1 MKKLFILI
9 FLSVTIIGC
18 DSKKEN
24 PKTPADK
31 FAFDTTAINTTAVD
45 NPDRLV
51 DLSYKLEKGKTY
63 KYRLTTITKS
73 LQTIKTDTTIV
84 QDVIQK
90 LSYITN
96 LKAVDVDK
104 SGIME
109 IEFTFSNIKLDAQAN
124 GNYFIYES
132 GVTKD
137 SSEILKYA
145 DYEAMIDNPF
155 TARIDKKGNLQE
167 IFRTDRI
174 LNKLLEIQGYQDSL
188 NTAQINELKVNLEE
202 GVLKPL
208 IFQVFRQ
215 LPAQNV
221 AKDSTWEFP
230 KPASRFMVFVM
241 QNTNTFEVSSLSKFE
256 SDELV
261 LIEDGMKTNITGDNK
276 YSENNVT
283 YLFNKPTTE
292 ANGKMYFNLTK
303 GYVQKGK
310 RYTKLNL
317 YFTMEA
323 KNGKLIQ
330 KGSKD
335 SVIENTYIVEKL

>member
-1 MKKLFILI
+1 MKKFLILI
-9 FLSVTIIGC
+9 FLSITIIGC
-18 DSKKEN
+18 SSNKEK
-24 PKTPADK
+24 PKTDTNK
-31 FAFDTTAINTTAVD
+31 FAFDTTAINTTMVD
-45 NPDRLV
+45 NPNRSVELN
-51 DLSYKLEKGKTY
+51 YNLEKGKTY

-73 LQTIKTDTTIV
+73 VQTIKTDTTIV

-90 LSYITN
+90 LTYLTN
-96 LKAVDVDK
+96 LKTVDVDK
-104 SGIME
+104 NGIME
-109 IEFTFSNIKLDAQAN
+109 IKFTFSNIKLDAQAN

-145 DYEAMIDNPF
+145 DYEAMIENPF
-155 TARIDKKGNLQE
+155 TTRIDKKGNLLE
-167 IFRTDRI
+167 IFRTDRM
-174 LNKLLEIQGYQDSL
+174 LNKLLEIQGYKDSL
-188 NTAQINELKVNLEE
+188 NTAQINELKINLEE
-202 GVLKPL
+202 GVIKPL
-208 IFQVFRQ
+208 IFQIFRQ
-215 LPAQNV
+215 LPAQQV

-241 QNTNTFEVSSLSKFE
+241 QNTNTFKVSSLSKLD
-256 SDELV
+256 SDELL

-276 YSENNVT
+276 YTENNAS
-283 YLFNKPTTE
+283 YLFKKPTTE

-335 SVIENTYIVEKL
+335 SVIENTYIVELM